1 MSLLYYTVT
10 ALNILCNCCNLHT
23 KNTMYLPHLYFFTM
37 MSFIW
42 KGDLLINNFLIYFIT
57 DLFNEKISKRLT
69 NFSIFHHTLMIIFM
83 IMSKLTNTPNSK
95 YIDLSAIFE
104 VSSIPLVLFYM
115 GYIPK
120 PIYNI
125 LFSYSFIFFRLIY
138 PNYEAYKL
146 YLTDSAMVTNID
158 ILSYMLLN
166 IMNSGIALQMK
177 LVPKLFGF
185 RPVIE
190 LFSNKRAIQ

>member
-1 MSLLYYTVT
+1 MTSMTLILL
-10 ALNILCNCCNLHT
+10 N
-23 KNTMYLPHLYFFTM
+23 
-37 MSFIW
+37 
-42 KGDLLINNFLIYFIT
+42 
-57 DLFNEKISKRLT
+57 
-69 NFSIFHHTLMIIFM
+69 
-83 IMSKLTNTPNSK
+83 KLTPNMHNK
-95 YIDLSAIFE
+95 IIELGCKQE
-104 VSSIPLVLFYM
+104 LSSISLVLFYM

-166 IMNSGIALQMK
+166 IMNSGIAWKMK